1 MIKTARFLILLWFI
15 GLTTLIQAQSALKVH
30 EVTLTVSSIEKTL
43 PFYTEVLPFEVKEKF
58 ELNAQTVAALF
69 NLPQAKAKLKAV
81 RLSLGEQTLVL
92 QEFTDAQNRSIPIDS
107 KSNDLWFQH
116 IAIVVSDMEK
126 AYEILRKNRVEHV
139 STAPQTLPEY
149 LPAAA
154 GIKAFY
160 FRDPDGHNLE
170 IIYFPPGKGNPKWQ
184 KSDNKIFLG
193 IDHTAIGIADT
204 PRSQRFY
211 ELLGLKKAGG
221 SENYGSEQEHLNQVF
236 GARLDISGFIAQK
249 GMGIEFLEY
258 IAPPGGR
265 PYPEDSRPTDL
276 WHWHTVVEVENLKEQ
291 ISILKKTDAS
301 IISKEIV
308 NLSGASHGA
317 SKTWMVRDP
326 DGHALLLI
334 QK

>member
-1 MIKTARFLILLWFI
+1 MIKTAQFLILF
-15 GLTTLIQAQSALKVH
+15 GFVSLTSILQAQSALKVH
-30 EVTLTVSSIEKTL
+30 EVTLTVSSIEKIL
-43 PFYTEVLPFEVKEKF
+43 PFYREVLPFEIKEKF
-58 ELNAQTVAALF
+58 ELNAETAAMLF
-69 NLPQAKAKLKAV
+69 NLPQANAALKAV

-92 QEFTDAQNRSIPIDS
+92 QEFTDAQNRPVPADS

-149 LPAAA
+149 LPAAV

-184 KSDNKIFLG
+184 KNDNKIFLG

-204 PRSQRFY
+204 PRSQQFY

-291 ISILKKTDAS
+291 ISILKKTDTS

-308 NLSGASHGA
+308 NLSGASHSA
-317 SKTWMVRDP
+317 SETWMVRDP